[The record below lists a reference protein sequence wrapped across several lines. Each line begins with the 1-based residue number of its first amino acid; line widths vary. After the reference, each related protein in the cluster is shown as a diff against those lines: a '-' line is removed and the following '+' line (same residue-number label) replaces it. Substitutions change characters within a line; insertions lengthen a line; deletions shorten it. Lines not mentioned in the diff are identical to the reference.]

1 MTSTYNYPISVT
13 VAGEK
18 LSTGTLQ
25 GHLFFWYNMRMDNSD
40 CKYLKARA
48 EALMELSEQLTDE
61 EYDIAEKAIDLYM
74 DIIGV

>member
-1 MTSTYNYPISVT
+1 
-13 VAGEK
+13 
-18 LSTGTLQ
+18 
-25 GHLFFWYNMRMDNSD
+25 MRMDNSD
-40 CKYLKARA
+40 CEYLKARA